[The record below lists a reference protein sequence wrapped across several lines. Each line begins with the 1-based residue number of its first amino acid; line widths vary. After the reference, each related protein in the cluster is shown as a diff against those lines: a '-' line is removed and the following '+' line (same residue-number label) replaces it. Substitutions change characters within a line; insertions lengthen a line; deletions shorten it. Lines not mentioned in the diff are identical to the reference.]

1 MSLAEKQ
8 NYTMNDINENEIEL
22 DVNQIMRLIPH
33 RAPMLMVERLIH
45 VVSGDR
51 AVGIKT
57 VSKDD
62 WFFQGHF
69 PKKPVMP
76 GVMIIEALAQT
87 AATLAIHT
95 LDLYDQEKLVYF
107 MGIDDCRFRKMVF
120 PGDTLHLEV
129 VKTHKRGPVWRFK
142 GLAKVNGEVVAEA
155 IKTAMIADN

>member
-1 MSLAEKQ
+1 MSSTKTQ
-8 NYTMNDINENEIEL
+8 NISTEIETEL
-22 DVNQIMRLIPH
+22 DVDQIMRLIPH
-33 RAPMLMVERLIH
+33 RAPMLMVERLVH

-57 VSKDD
+57 VAKTD
-62 WFFQGHF
+62 WYFQGHF

-87 AATLAIHT
+87 AATLAMHS

-107 MGIDDCRFRKMVF
+107 MGIDECRFRKMVF

-142 GLAKVNGEVVAEA
+142 GLAKVNGELVAEA
-155 IKTAMIADN
+155 IKTAMIADK

>member
-1 MSLAEKQ
+1 MSLAEIQ
-8 NYTMNDINENEIEL
+8 NLSLESTNEVEINI
-22 DVNQIMRLIPH
+22 DQIMRLIPH
-33 RAPMLMVERLIH
+33 RAPMLMVERLTN

-51 AVGIKT
+51 AIGIKK

-62 WFFQGHF
+62 WYFQGHF

-87 AATLAIHT
+87 AATLAMHS

-107 MGIDDCRFRKMVF
+107 MGIDECRFRKMVL

-129 VKTHKRGPVWRFK
+129 VKTHRRGAVWRFK

-155 IKTAMIADN
+155 IKTAMIADK